1 MKLDSFQN
9 LRMYL
14 KTITK
19 GDIYRDYQPDLFT
32 SIHYLLL
39 LFTGLEIMVFKSTAN
54 A

>member
-1 MKLDSFQN
+1 MTLDSFQN

-19 GDIYRDYQPDLFT
+19 GDIYRDYQLDLF
-32 SIHYLLL
+32 IHYLLL

>member
-1 MKLDSFQN
+1 MTLESFQN

-19 GDIYRDYQPDLFT
+19 GDIYRDYQPDLF
-32 SIHYLLL
+32 IHYLLL